1 MLQERYIFI
10 GPLILHCLEPNSG
23 SVSGKAEE
31 ALLMSLLPYIVV
43 SLAVTRSVTL
53 P

>member
-10 GPLILHCLEPNSG
+10 GHLIFHCLEPNSS

-43 SLAVTRSVTL
+43 SPVVARSVTL